1 MNKTLL
7 VVLAF
12 LGVFVCG
19 ATVGGVVTFRFGR
32 QAVQKKAAEHIGLQ
46 QWRKMGEQLELTAE
60 QREKIRPLVVRAAQD
75 RQAALK
81 QAQVFND
88 RLVEDL
94 EAFFMPEQRE
104 KFQELRKRQRDT
116 DRLWQ
121 RWVREQ
127 RQRRADM
134 APLGFGVEAGSPP
147 VPPGA
152 PPPPKR

>member
-12 LGVFVCG
+12 LGVFICG
-19 ATVGGVVTFRFGR
+19 AVAGGVVTFRFGR
-32 QAVQKKAAEHIGLQ
+32 QVVQKKAAEQIGLQ
-46 QWRKMGEQLELTAE
+46 QWRKMGEQMELTAE
-60 QREKIRPLVVRAAQD
+60 QRERIRPLVVRAAQD
-75 RQAALK
+75 RQAAMK

-88 RLVEDL
+88 RLVEDV
-94 EAFFMPEQRE
+94 EALLTPEQKE

-134 APLGFGVEAGSPP
+134 PPLDGGAGM
-147 VPPGA
+147 
-152 PPPPKR
+152 PPPETHRKTK

>member
-7 VVLAF
+7 VILAF

-19 ATVGGVVTFRFGR
+19 AVVGGVVTFRFGR

-46 QWRKMGEQLELTAE
+46 QWRRMGDQMELTAE

-88 RLVEDL
+88 RLVEDV
-94 EAFFMPEQRE
+94 EAILTPEQRA
-104 KFQELRKRQRDT
+104 KFQELRKRQRD
-116 DRLWQ
+116 DERLWQ

-127 RQRRADM
+127 RVRRGEM
-134 APLGFGVEAGSPP
+134 GPLGVERE
-147 VPPGA
+147 GA
-152 PPPPKR
+152 PPPPPSKR

>member
-7 VVLAF
+7 VILAF

-19 ATVGGVVTFRFGR
+19 AVVGGVVTFRFGR

-46 QWRKMGEQLELTAE
+46 QWRKMGEQMELTAE

-81 QAQVFND
+81 QAQMFND
-88 RLVEDL
+88 RLVEDV
-94 EAFFMPEQRE
+94 EALLTPEQRA
-104 KFQELRKRQRDT
+104 KFQELRKRQRD
-116 DRLWQ
+116 DERLWQ

-127 RQRRADM
+127 RVRRGEM
-134 APLGFGVEAGSPP
+134 APLGGEREG
-147 VPPGA
+147 PGM
-152 PPPPKR
+152 PPPLNKR